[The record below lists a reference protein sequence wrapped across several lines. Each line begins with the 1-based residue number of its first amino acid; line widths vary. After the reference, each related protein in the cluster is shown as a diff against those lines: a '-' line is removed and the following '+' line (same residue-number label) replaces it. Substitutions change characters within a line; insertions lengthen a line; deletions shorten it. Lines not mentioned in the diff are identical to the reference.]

1 MIVSSNTS
9 LFSSLQVIKV
19 DNRTVTVETAVHHT
33 QHNMSVMSR
42 TMSIAVAGL
51 MTSMLLV
58 LLLLVSDPAYAFN
71 IPAATK
77 TTPITTSSRLSMI
90 NVFGQGKAETKQ
102 SELPKD
108 VKDAISKCRGAV
120 QKGLENRISRMDV
133 EMPVG
138 ALFQYSCGQH

>member
-1 MIVSSNTS
+1 M
-9 LFSSLQVIKV
+9 
-19 DNRTVTVETAVHHT
+19 RTINHANKI
-33 QHNMSVMSR
+33 QNSAMSQDEPIMSR
-42 TMSIAVAGL
+42 TMSIAATGL
-51 MTSMLLV
+51 MTS
-58 LLLLVSDPAYAFN
+58 LLLLSYPAHAFN
-71 IPAATK
+71 IPAATE

-120 QKGLENRISRMDV
+120 QKGLENRLSRMDI